1 MPKNL
6 PLIRFSIA
14 LLIISS
20 AIITQAQN
28 VQKLS
33 NGVLINLNATIPNN
47 AKQLKL
53 EVISDKIIHVLAG
66 ADEKLNEPLSL
77 ARVPFNS
84 AASKWQYVQTGDI
97 VSLKT
102 NALIAKVSVQT
113 GAVTFTD
120 LTGKVILKEIP
131 FGGKVLK
138 ETSNDGEASY
148 RITQTFESPE
158 TEAFYGLG
166 QHQNNII
173 NYKGHQVEL
182 LQNNTEVAVP
192 FLLSS
197 KNYGLLWDN
206 YSITKVGDIREP
218 QLLSGLKLFAADG
231 TAGWLTANYISKSD
245 PKKVYSRA
253 ESDINYSFLND
264 QHKFPE
270 SIKLG
275 DAKVIW
281 EGSIASG
288 YTGLHHFYVK
298 YAGYTKI
305 WIDGKQLTDNW
316 RQAWN
321 PATAELEVN
330 MVKGKK
336 YSIKIDWDP
345 DGTES
350 YLAINWLAPIPK
362 AEKDQFAFTS
372 EAGDAI
378 NYYFIS
384 GVNADEVISG
394 YRTLTGKATI
404 LPKWAYGFWQSRERY
419 KTQDEILNTV
429 KEFRSRKIGLDNI
442 VLDWSYWKVD
452 QWGSHEFDSSRFP
465 DPAGMMKTL
474 HDTYKTN
481 LMISVWGKFYENTE
495 NFKFLNKNGWMYKR
509 NIANQQ
515 RDWIGKGYTS
525 SFYDPLNPLAR
536 EAFWNLIN
544 KNLYSKGVDAW
555 WMDASEPDIHSN
567 LNIASRKEI
576 MTGMALGSSTKYF
589 NSYPLENAHGI
600 YEGQR
605 KTNPDARVFILTRSA
620 FAGQQRYAAAT
631 WSGDI
636 GSRWEDFRA
645 QIPAGINFS
654 MSGIPYWTMDI
665 GGFAVEKR
673 YENNIKGDDLDEFRE
688 LNARWYQYGAFVP
701 LFRVHGQF
709 PFREIY
715 NIAPED
721 HAAYKSMLYYNKLRY
736 KLMPYIYSVAGKTY
750 KDNYTMMRG
759 LAMDFGN
766 DAAVLNIKDQF
777 MFGPALLINPVYQ
790 RFATSR
796 NVYLP
801 KGAGWFDFYSNKY
814 IAGAQTI
821 KADAPY
827 ERIPVFV
834 KAGSIILTGPDLQ
847 YTSEK
852 PADPITVHIYSGQD
866 AAFTLYE
873 DEGTNYNYEKGA
885 FSEIKFSYNE
895 ASKSLTISDRKGSF
909 KDMLAN
915 RTFQIVFVGKNE
927 TDGKGLD
934 KSPDQEVKYTGAK
947 LQIKLK
953 Y

>member
-1 MPKNL
+1 MFFKSP
-6 PLIRFSIA
+6 RYFFSII
-14 LLIISS
+14 LLCCSS
-20 AIITQAQN
+20 IAQSQN
-28 VQKLS
+28 VQKTS
-33 NGVLINLNATIPNN
+33 NGIVITLQSDIPNN
-47 AKQLKL
+47 AKQIKL

-66 ADEKLNEPLSL
+66 ADDNLIEPITLI
-77 ARVPFNS
+77 RVPVI
-84 AASKWQYVQTGDI
+84 SKSNFSTLQSGDV

-102 NALIAKVSVQT
+102 ASLIVKVSLKT
-113 GAVTFTD
+113 GSISFTD
-120 LTGKVILKEIP
+120 MNGNVLLKEIP
-131 FGGKVLK
+131 VGGKSFKV
-138 ETSNDGEASY
+138 TSNDGEASY
-148 RITQTFESPE
+148 KLSQTFESSSN
-158 TEAFYGLG
+158 EAFYGLG
-166 QHQNNII
+166 QHQNNLI

-206 YSITKVGDIREP
+206 YSITKVGDVRDQQI
-218 QLLSGLKLFAADG
+218 LSGLKLFAADG
-231 TAGWLTANYISKSD
+231 TAGWLTASYISKSD
-245 PKKVYSRA
+245 PKKIYIRP

-264 QHKFPE
+264 QHKFPD
-270 SIKLG
+270 SIQLG
-275 DAKVIW
+275 NSTVKW

-288 YTGLHHFYVK
+288 FTGKHHFHIK
-298 YAGYTKI
+298 YAGYAKI
-305 WIDGKQLTDNW
+305 WIDGKQLMDNW

-321 PATAELEVN
+321 PATAELEIN
-330 MVKGKK
+330 LEKDKK
-336 YSIKIDWDP
+336 YKIKIEWDP

-350 YLAINWLAPIPK
+350 YLAVNWLAPIPK
-362 AEKDQFAFTS
+362 AEKNQMAFSS

-384 GVNADEVISG
+384 GANADEVIGG
-394 YRTLTGKATI
+394 YRILTGKATM

-429 KEFRSRKIGLDNI
+429 KEFRNRKIGLDNI

-452 QWGSHEFDSSRFP
+452 QWGSHEFDPTRFP
-465 DPAGMMKTL
+465 DPAEMMKTL

-495 NFKFLNKNGWMYKR
+495 NFKFLDKNGWMYKR

-525 SFYDPLNPLAR
+525 SFYDPLNPKAR

-544 KNLYSKGVDAW
+544 KNLYTKGVDAW

-589 NSYPLENAHGI
+589 NAYPLENAHGI

-605 KTNPDARVFILTRSA
+605 KTNPTDRVFILTRSA
-620 FAGQQRYAAAT
+620 FAGQQRYAATT

-636 GSRWEDFRA
+636 ASRWEDFRA

-673 YENNIKGDDLDEFRE
+673 YENNIKGDDLEEFRE

-750 KDNYTMMRG
+750 QNNYTMMRG
-759 LAMDFGN
+759 LAMDFGA
-766 DAAVLNIKDQF
+766 DTAVLNIKDQYL
-777 MFGPALLINPVYQ
+777 FGPSLLINPVYQ

-801 KGAGWFDFYSNKY
+801 KGNGWYDFYTGKY
-814 IAGAQTI
+814 FTGGQNIR
-821 KADAPY
+821 ADAPY
-827 ERIPVFV
+827 ERIPLFV
-834 KAGSIILTGPDLQ
+834 KEGSIVLTGPDIQ

-852 PADPITVHIYSGQD
+852 PADPITIHVYTGLNAS
-866 AAFTLYE
+866 FTLYE

-885 FSEIKFSYNE
+885 FAEIVFNYNE
-895 ASKSLTISDRKGSF
+895 ASKVLTIGDRKGTF
-909 KDMLAN
+909 PGMLLE
-915 RTFQIVFVGKNE
+915 RTFRIIIIGKNE
-927 TDGKGLD
+927 NGQGGLD
-934 KSPDQEVKYTGAK
+934 KTPTLEIKYKGTK
-947 LQIKLK
+947 INVPIKN
-953 Y
+953 